1 MIQKT
6 STKLLGPPTNLLDSH
21 VPPKSIT
28 ALLPLFREHANTPAM
43 IHHAMMLVK
52 KQTDH
57 LNPGQTPVM
66 TVDQPLYALAK
77 EIQWSKPDIL
87 GENNFVVMMGDLH
100 IEMTFMK
107 CLGNLLEASGWTFLL
122 SSSTVLSTGK
132 ANAMLSASSNLVLR
146 RYVHEV
152 TACSLYIKRNEAYQ
166 SYVTQTSIAG
176 QEVFTEEEWEVFSK
190 QYPMF
195 PFWNLIL
202 QLEFLLLNF
211 VKSIMSGKF
220 EDYIQALLRIVP
232 WMFSL
237 DHHNYARWLPVYIS
251 ELTALHQHH
260 PQLYEEFMKGKFT
273 VQKSTRKFSKIGLDQ
288 NHE

>member
-1 MIQKT
+1 
-6 STKLLGPPTNLLDSH
+6 
-21 VPPKSIT
+21 
-28 ALLPLFREHANTPAM
+28 
-43 IHHAMMLVK
+43 
-52 KQTDH
+52 
-57 LNPGQTPVM
+57 M

-77 EIQWSKPDIL
+77 EIQRSKPDIL
-87 GENNFVVMMGDLH
+87 GENNFLVMMGDLH

-132 ANAMLSASSNLVLR
+132 ANAMLSASSNLVLC

-152 TACSLYIKRNEAYQ
+152 TACSLYIKSNEAYQ
-166 SYVTQTSIAG
+166 SYVTQTSIVG

-195 PFWNLIL
+195 QFWNLIL
-202 QLEFLLLNF
+202 QLEFLLLDF
-211 VKSIMSGKF
+211 VKSIRSGKF
-220 EDYIQALLRIVP
+220 EDYIQALLHIVP

-237 DHHNYARWLPVYIS
+237 DHHNYARWLPVYIN
-251 ELTALHQHH
+251 EQTALQQHH

-273 VQKSTRKFSKIGLDQ
+273 VQKSTLEVLEDWS
-288 NHE
+288 